1 MAIFIPVFVV
11 LTALAIVYQTI
22 TGKEINL
29 FTQLIDL
36 IMETIGFIFDMLA
49 KLLYCLPFIGGIV
62 LTVYVIPGVSKFGI
76 FAIISM
82 FLIIVGAVALVY
94 NAALTIMCFGI
105 LIAFVPFTTN
115 FIFGSFLFNGSTVNV
130 DWFWNVIISSIV
142 ISLGIFITQIGKVK
156 LPYWGN

>member
-22 TGKEINL
+22 TGKEINI

-36 IMETIGFIFDMLA
+36 IMETIGFVFDMLG

-62 LTVYVIPGVSKFGI
+62 LTVYVIPGVAKFGI

-82 FLIIVGAVALVY
+82 ILIIVGLFAAFY
-94 NAALTIMCFGI
+94 NQGMPIMCLGI
-105 LIAFVPFTTN
+105 LIAFLPFSTN

-142 ISLGIFITQIGKVK
+142 ISLGIIIAQIGKVK
-156 LPYWGN
+156 LQLWCN